1 MPEARPDCIFCA
13 IVAGDSPA
21 ETIDSDE
28 HTVTLMDINPAT
40 KGHALVIP
48 RRHIATLNE
57 LTPSEDALLGS
68 MIRRAAAIAKER
80 GFEESGYRTVL
91 NCNGH
96 AGQSVFHIH
105 LHVLG
110 GRPMTWPPG

>member
-1 MPEARPDCIFCA
+1 MSCLFCK
-13 IVAGDSPA
+13 IIAGDIRSRKVY
-21 ETIDSDE
+21 EDDE
-28 HTVTLMDINPAT
+28 LFAFEDINPQAPL
-40 KGHALVIP
+40 HVLVIP